1 MRRAYSEQSQDGL
14 QCIANPSLAG
24 QKKAFYGQL
33 YFFCILYSGRKKYIQ
48 SPLKRKQLQLII
60 SRVVDAI
67 EDHCFQHL
75 SQHVQGFSV
84 IQYQVL
90 KTYGFFN
97 FNKKFCHATMVE
109 FKQLLKG
116 LSSEI

>member
-1 MRRAYSEQSQDGL
+1 MDCNALPIRHLLGRRRPAMVNSTFLYTVQWAQKVYSVAAEKEATST
-14 QCIANPSLAG
+14 
-24 QKKAFYGQL
+24 Y
-33 YFFCILYSGRKKYIQ
+33 YILGCRC
-48 SPLKRKQLQLII
+48 
-60 SRVVDAI
+60 V

-90 KTYGFFN
+90 KTSGFFN